1 MPFQTLPE
9 ALEYIFRTSKRLT
22 GPRGLDEFTRDPAP
36 TRRLLAATGLLK
48 TRREYIVVTGSKGKG
63 STAALT
69 AKLLQSL
76 GHRTGLV
83 TGPHLV
89 YWEERIRVDGQAIP
103 TEDFLRIL
111 GELEPF
117 IDAEIALLTGQ
128 QYLSPQGIF
137 LLMALKWFDEQAV
150 AVAVLEVGRGGRFD
164 DMSLVPNHVALFTPI
179 VIEHAQYLGDT
190 LERIAWHKS
199 GIIDQGG
206 VAYSVPQAPEVM
218 EVIEREAQAQNAEF
232 YWLAS
237 IDCAQYVEDTPN
249 GIRLRLSRYGEVD
262 VPLMG
267 RYQTENITLAVQ
279 ATGKI
284 HSRLPGISHG
294 SPEYVARIKAGLE
307 SVRWYGRLQKLQ
319 DNPAVYV
326 EGAVN
331 VKSVRAFLESM
342 STRAPKPWVIVTA
355 VPRDR
360 DVQGVYALLAEQAQS
375 LIITSTDIH
384 PNIHFPHK
392 AEALSIAEP
401 LHSDVTYRD
410 KLPDALEVAFAKAGP
425 EATILLAVAQPLVGE
440 CMLIWKIDPRNI

>member
-1 MPFQTLPE
+1 MPFSTLSD
-9 ALEYIFRTSKRLT
+9 AIAYIFETQRKLV
-22 GPRGLDEFTRDPAP
+22 GPRGLDEHSRDISP
-36 TRRLLAATGLLK
+36 TRHLLSATGLLD
-48 TRREYIVVTGSKGKG
+48 TRREYVVITGSKGKG

-117 IDAEIALLTGQ
+117 IDAETASLTGM

-137 LLMALKWFDEQAV
+137 LLMALKWFDEQHV
-150 AVAVLEVGRGGRFD
+150 AAAVLEVGRGGRYD

-179 VIEHAQYLGDT
+179 VIEHAQYLGDS
-190 LERIAWHKS
+190 LARIAWHKS
-199 GIIDQGG
+199 GIIEQGG

-218 EVIEREAQAQNAEF
+218 EVIEREAEAKDAEF
-232 YWLAS
+232 TWVAS
-237 IDCAQYVEDTPN
+237 IDCAQYVGDTPN
-249 GIRLRLSRYGEVD
+249 GIRVRLTRYGEID

-267 RYQTENITLAVQ
+267 RYQTDNITLAVQ
-279 ATGKI
+279 AAGKM

-294 SPEYVARIKAGLE
+294 SPEYVQRIRAGLE

-319 DNPAVYV
+319 DAPAVYV

-331 VKSVRAFLESM
+331 PKSVQAFLHSMES
-342 STRAPKPWVIVTA
+342 RAPKPWTIITA

-360 DVQGVYALLAEQAQS
+360 DVQGVYALLAAQAQA

-384 PNIHFPHK
+384 PNIHFPHQG
-392 AEALSIAEP
+392 EALSYAEG
-401 LHSDVTYRD
+401 LHTDVTYRE
-410 KLPDALEVAFAKAGP
+410 KLPEALEVAFAKAGP
-425 EATILLAVAQPLVGE
+425 TGTILLAVAQPLVGE

>member
-1 MPFQTLPE
+1 MAFQNLQD
-9 ALEYIFRTSKRLT
+9 AIAYIFETSRRLV
-22 GPRGLDEFTRDPAP
+22 GPRGLDEHTRDISP
-36 TRRLLAATGLLK
+36 TRRLLLTTGLLK
-48 TRREYIVVTGSKGKG
+48 TRREYVVITGSKGKG
-63 STAALT
+63 STAAIT

-103 TEDFLRIL
+103 TADFLRIL
-111 GELEPF
+111 SELKPF
-117 IDAEIALLTGQ
+117 IDDEIAGLTGQ

-137 LLMALKWFDEQAV
+137 LLMALKWFDEQHV
-150 AVAVLEVGRGGRFD
+150 DVGVMEVGRGGRYD

-179 VIEHAQYLGDT
+179 VMEHAQYLGNS

-218 EVIEREAQAQNAEF
+218 EVIQREAEVQNAEF
-232 YWLAS
+232 TWIAS
-237 IDCAQYVEDTPN
+237 LDCAQYVGDTPD
-249 GIRLRLSRYGEVD
+249 GIRLRLGRYGEVD

-267 RYQTENITLAVQ
+267 RYQADNITLAVQ
-279 ATGKI
+279 AVGKI
-284 HSRLPGISHG
+284 HARLPGIPHG
-294 SPEYVARIKAGLE
+294 SQEYVERIRTGLQN
-307 SVRWYGRLQKLQ
+307 VRWYGRLQKLQ
-319 DNPAVYV
+319 ENPPVYV

-331 VKSVRAFLESM
+331 PKSVQAFITSM
-342 STRAPKPWVIVTA
+342 TTRAPKPWIIVTA

-360 DVQGVYALLAEQAQS
+360 DVQGVYRLLAAEAQS

-384 PNIHFPHK
+384 PNIHFPK
-392 AEALSIAEP
+392 EAEALSIAKQF
-401 LHSDVTYRD
+401 HTDVTYREH
-410 KLPDALEVAFAKAGP
+410 LPEALDVAFEKAGTD
-425 EATILLAVAQPLVGE
+425 ATILLAVAQPLVGE